1 MAAALVGGAFLSA
14 TLQVLFDRMASQ
26 EVVKFIRGR
35 KVPATLLTKLKT
47 WCLTLSKVLNDAEEK
62 EITDTIVKEWL
73 DELKDAVYHAEDL
86 LDEIATEAL
95 RCQVEADFGTST
107 SKVRNFISTSF
118 DRFGRKL
125 ESKIQKVLEKLEY
138 LASQTNAIGLRESVE
153 GRSSQRVPTTSLV
166 DPETIIY
173 GRDDDEKAIVNLL
186 LSNDVASNN
195 HSTGVIPIVGMGGVG
210 KTTLAR
216 QIYNN
221 QKIIE
226 HFSLKAWVCVSE
238 EFDVRKITKKI
249 LEAVS
254 PQKHDHT
261 DFNKIQTELKNYLM
275 GKKCLLILDDV
286 WNENY
291 DDWALLSI
299 PFKYGTSGS
308 RIIVTTRNKS
318 VALIMRPIQIF
329 NLNKLS
335 EEDCWLLFANHAF
348 ENGKS
353 NAYPELERIGEEIIK
368 KCDGLP
374 LAAKAL
380 GCLLHSKLD
389 VEEWNKI
396 LKSEI
401 WSLPKDGGNILP
413 ALRLSY
419 NYLPSHLKL
428 CFAYCSNFPKDYL
441 FKKEELVQLWMAE
454 GFLQQHNKNEEMEV
468 IGAEYFLDLVSRSL
482 LQQSNGSKV
491 CFLMHDLVHDLA
503 TSISG
508 KFCFRLEEDNTNKI
522 IDKTRHFSYLRSKYD
537 TPEKFDALCKAK
549 NLRTFISLGMK
560 EDDKNWKF
568 YLTKRVPQDLLLKLR
583 FLRVLSLSHYCNLE
597 LPESIGDFKH
607 LRYLDVSFTGIER
620 LPKSTCMLL
629 NLQTLNLSGCIS
641 LVTLPEN
648 MGNLISLR
656 HLHISGTSIKNMPI
670 HMGQLQ
676 CLQTLTKFVV
686 GKDTGFRIEELGKLS
701 NLRGVIV
708 ISNLQNVINSTNALE
723 AKLKDKE
730 QLKELT
736 LEWDAANGFISQLE
750 RYVLNSLNALEAKLN
765 DEELLKELRLGWGAA
780 NDIISRS
787 ERDVLNNLQ
796 PHTSLTKLV
805 IRNYNDTSFPNWVGD
820 GSFSNVTVVHLNSC
834 RNCSSLPSLGQLPS
848 LQDLFVFG
856 FDEVVTVDAD
866 FYGSGSYTT
875 TPFQS
880 LKILR
885 FEAMSKWEKWS
896 PYHGEGEDEGGAF
909 SSLQELYLEECPKL
923 SGSLP
928 KHLPSLTKLEIKECE
943 QLETSLPTA
952 PSIRELELRKCND
965 ALLKELPPA
974 LHDLAVIGF
983 KNLESLPEG
992 VLDHN
997 HRVQALYIYDFPV
1010 LKSLP
1015 RGGLSSPTT
1024 LKWLGIRNCKE
1035 VEFPMYPCYS
1045 SLERL
1050 TIEDSCN
1057 PLKSFPLDIF
1067 PKLRFLEIERCS
1079 NMEALSVSEGHHLTD
1094 LLQLKIKNCPNFV
1107 AFPGGGLSAPNLSEL
1122 QVSNCSRLNSLPENM
1137 HTFLP
1142 SLRRL
1147 DIINCP
1153 QIESFPKGG
1162 LPSNLVCLGIRD
1174 CKKLIYNRMEWA
1186 LQRLQSLKILAFMN
1200 HDRDC
1205 WDVESFPEEYLLP
1218 TTVKHLCIGGFGNL
1232 RTLDNNGF
1240 QHLTS
1245 LQDLSIIYCPKL
1257 KHMPEEG
1264 LPVSVSHIQIGEC
1277 PLLTKRLQRK
1287 KGKEWRNIARTPFIK
1302 ILEPNTL
1309 NEANQLSID
1318 GESSGTFVSR
1328 FL

>member
-1 MAAALVGGAFLSA
+1 MATIVGEALLSESVE
-14 TLQVLFDRMASQ
+14 LLLDLASQ

-35 KVPATLLTKLKT
+35 KVSDTLLTKLKT
-47 WCLTLSKVLNDAEEK
+47 SCLTLSKVLNDAEER
-62 EITDTIVKEWL
+62 EITDTNVKDWV

-95 RCQVEADFGTST
+95 RCQVEAVFVSCT

-118 DRFGRKL
+118 DQFGRKL
-125 ESKIQKVLEKLEY
+125 ESKIQEVVDKLEY
-138 LASQTNAIGLRESVE
+138 LASQIKAIGLREGVE
-153 GRSSQRVPTTSLV
+153 GKSSQRVPTTSLV

-195 HSTGVIPIVGMGGVG
+195 HSAGVIPIVGMGGVG

-216 QIYNN
+216 KIYNN

-226 HFSLKAWVCVSE
+226 HFSLKEWVCVSE
-238 EFDVRKITKKI
+238 EFDVPKITKKI

-254 PQKHDHT
+254 RQKHDHT

-308 RIIVTTRNKS
+308 RIIVTTRNES

-353 NAYPELERIGEEIIK
+353 NAYPELKRIGKEIIE

-389 VEEWNKI
+389 VEEWNEI

-401 WSLPKDGGNILP
+401 WSLPKNGGNILP
-413 ALRLSY
+413 ALRISY
-419 NYLPSHLKL
+419 YYLPSHLKR
-428 CFAYCSNFPKDYL
+428 CFAYCSIFPKDYL
-441 FKKEELVQLWMAE
+441 FKKEELVQLWMGE
-454 GFLQQHNKNEEMEV
+454 GFLQQHNSNEEMEV
-468 IGAEYFLDLVSRSL
+468 IGAKYFLDLVSRSL
-482 LQQSNGSKV
+482 LQRSNGSKL

-503 TSISG
+503 TSVSG
-508 KFCFRLEEDNTNKI
+508 KFCFRLEGDNTNNI
-522 IDKTRHFSYLRSKYD
+522 IDKTRHLSYLRTRYD
-537 TPEKFDALCKAK
+537 TLEKFNDLCKAK

-560 EDDKNWKF
+560 EDNENKVEF

-583 FLRVLSLSHYCNLE
+583 FLRVLSLSHYCNIE
-597 LPESIGDFKH
+597 LPESIGKFKH
-607 LRYLDVSFTGIER
+607 LRYLDVSFTRIEK

-629 NLQTLNLSGCIS
+629 NLQTLNLSGCKL
-641 LVTLPEN
+641 LVDLPKN
-648 MGNLISLR
+648 MRNLINLR
-656 HLHISGTSIKNMPI
+656 HLHNSGTSIKNMPI
-670 HMGQLQ
+670 HVGQLQ
-676 CLQTLTKFVV
+676 CLQTLSKFVV
-686 GKDTGFRIEELGKLS
+686 GKDIGFRIEELGKLS

-730 QLKELT
+730 HLKELT
-736 LEWDAANGFISQLE
+736 LEWDAAN
-750 RYVLNSLNALEAKLN
+750 
-765 DEELLKELRLGWGAA
+765 
-780 NDIISRS
+780 DIISRS
-787 ERDVLNNLQ
+787 EGEVLNNLQ

-805 IRNYNDTSFPNWVGD
+805 IKNYNDTSFPNWVGD
-820 GSFSNVTVVHLNSC
+820 SSFSNITVVHLNSC

-848 LQDLFVFG
+848 LLDLFVFG
-856 FDEVVTVDAD
+856 FDEVVTVGAD
-866 FYGSGSYTT
+866 FYGSGSYTV

-885 FEAMSKWEKWS
+885 FKAMSKWEEWS
-896 PYHGEGEDEGGAF
+896 PYHREGKDEGAF
-909 SSLQELYLEECPKL
+909 PSLQELYLEKCPKL

-928 KHLPSLTKLEIKECE
+928 KHLPSLTELGIEECE

-952 PSIRELELRKCND
+952 PFIRKLVVRNCND
-965 ALLKELPPA
+965 ALLKKLPPT
-974 LHDLAVIGF
+974 LHDLTVMGF
-983 KNLESLPEG
+983 ENLVSLPEG
-992 VLDHN
+992 VMDHN
-997 HRVQALYIYDFPV
+997 HCVEKLFIYEFPV

-1024 LKWLGIRNCKE
+1024 LKYLSIYDCKE
-1035 VEFPMYPCYS
+1035 LEFPMYPCYS
-1045 SLERL
+1045 SLVGL
-1050 TIEDSCN
+1050 VIEYSCN

-1067 PKLRFLEIERCS
+1067 PKLRYLIIERCS
-1079 NMEALSVSEGHHLTD
+1079 NMESLSVSEGHQLTE
-1094 LLQLKIKNCPNFV
+1094 LLQLKIKNCPHFV
-1107 AFPGGGLSAPNLSEL
+1107 AFPSGGLSAPNLSEL
-1122 QVSNCSRLNSLPENM
+1122 EVSNCSLLNSLPANM
-1137 HTFLP
+1137 HMFLP
-1142 SLRRL
+1142 TLQFL
-1147 DIINCP
+1147 EIINCP
-1153 QIESFPKGG
+1153 QIESFPEGG
-1162 LPSNLVCLGIRD
+1162 LPSNLISLGICD
-1174 CKKLIYNRMEWA
+1174 CKKLICNRMEWG
-1186 LQRLQSLKILAFMN
+1186 LQRLQSLKRLGFIN
-1200 HDRDC
+1200 EDPDC
-1205 WDVESFPEEYLLP
+1205 WDAESFPEQVLLP
-1218 TTVKHLCIGGFGNL
+1218 TTVTHLYITGFGNL
-1232 RTLDNNGF
+1232 RKLDNSGF

-1245 LQDLSIIYCPKL
+1245 LQYLSMENCPKL
-1257 KHMPEEG
+1257 KHMPEG
-1264 LPVSVSHIQIGEC
+1264 LPATISHIKIITC
-1277 PLLTKRLQRK
+1277 PSLTKRLQRK
-1287 KGKEWRNIARTPFIK
+1287 KGKEWRKIAHAPFIE
-1302 ILEPNTL
+1302 IFERNTS
-1309 NEANQLSID
+1309 NKANQLSID
-1318 GESSGTFVSR
+1318 GEWRRTFLS
-1328 FL
+1328 

>member
-1 MAAALVGGAFLSA
+1 MAAELVGGAFLSA
-14 TLQVLFDRMASQ
+14 TLQVLFDRMASP

-35 KVPATLLTKLKT
+35 KVPDTLLTKLKT

-95 RCQVEADFGTST
+95 RRQVEADFGTST

-118 DRFGRKL
+118 DQFGRKL
-125 ESKIQKVLEKLEY
+125 ESKIEEVVDKLEN
-138 LASQTNAIGLRESVE
+138 LASQINAIGLREGVE
-153 GRSSQRVPTTSLV
+153 GRSSQRLPTTSLV

-173 GRDDDEKAIVNLL
+173 GRVDDEKAIVNLL

-238 EFDVRKITKKI
+238 EFDVPKITKKI
-249 LEAVS
+249 LESVS
-254 PQKHDHT
+254 PQKHDDT

-275 GKKCLLILDDV
+275 GNKCLLILDDV

-291 DDWALLSI
+291 EDWALLSI
-299 PFKYGTSGS
+299 PFKYGASGS
-308 RIIVTTRNKS
+308 RIIVTTRNDS
-318 VALIMRPIQIF
+318 VASIMSPIQKLR
-329 NLNKLS
+329 LNKLS
-335 EEDCWLLFANHAF
+335 EEDCWLLFANRAF
-348 ENGKS
+348 ENEKS
-353 NAYPELERIGEEIIK
+353 NAYPELERIGKEIVK
-368 KCDGLP
+368 KCGGLP

-389 VEEWNKI
+389 EEEWNKI

-401 WSLPKDGGNILP
+401 WSLPNDGGNILP
-413 ALRLSY
+413 ALRISY
-419 NYLPSHLKL
+419 YYLPSHLKQ
-428 CFAYCSNFPKDYL
+428 CFAYCSIFPKDYL
-441 FKKEELVQLWMAE
+441 FKKEELVQLWMGE

-482 LQQSNGSKV
+482 LQRSNGSKL

-503 TSISG
+503 KSISG
-508 KFCFRLEEDNTNKI
+508 KFCFRLEGDNTNKI
-522 IDKTRHFSYLRSKYD
+522 IDRTRHFSYLRIEYD
-537 TPEKFDALCKAK
+537 IPEKFTALCKAK

-560 EDDKNWKF
+560 EEDENEKKCF
-568 YLTKRVPQDLLLKLR
+568 YLTNKVPHDLLLKLR
-583 FLRVLSLSHYCNLE
+583 FLRVLSLSHYCNIE

-607 LRYLDVSFTGIER
+607 LRYLDVSFTEIER
-620 LPKSTCMLL
+620 LPESTCMLV
-629 NLQTLNLSGCIS
+629 NLQTLNLSGCKF
-641 LVTLPEN
+641 LVKLPKN
-648 MGNLISLR
+648 MRNLINLR
-656 HLHISGTSIKNMPI
+656 HLYISGTSLKNMPI
-670 HMGQLQ
+670 QMGRLQ

-686 GKDTGFRIEELGKLS
+686 GKDIGFQIEELGKLS
-701 NLRGVIV
+701 NLQGVIV

-730 QLKELT
+730 HLKELT
-736 LEWDAANGFISQLE
+736 LEWDAANGIISQ
-750 RYVLNSLNALEAKLN
+750 
-765 DEELLKELRLGWGAA
+765 
-780 NDIISRS
+780 S

-805 IRNYNDTSFPNWVGD
+805 IKNYNGTSFPNWIGD
-820 GSFSNVTVVHLNSC
+820 SSFSNITVVHLNSC

-856 FDEVVTVDAD
+856 FDEVVTVDGD
-866 FYGSGSYTT
+866 FYGSGSYTI

-896 PYHGEGEDEGGAF
+896 PYHGEGEDEGGVF
-909 SSLQELYLEECPKL
+909 PSLQELYLVECPKL

-928 KHLPSLTKLEIKECE
+928 KHLPSLTELEINECE

-952 PSIRELELRKCND
+952 PSIRMLILRNCND

-974 LHDLAVIGF
+974 LHLGVRGF
-983 KNLESLPEG
+983 ENLESLPEG
-992 VLDHN
+992 VDHN
-997 HRVQALYIYDFPV
+997 HCVESLFIYDFPV

-1024 LKWLGIRNCKE
+1024 LKYLGIRDCKE

-1045 SLERL
+1045 SLEQL
-1050 TIEDSCN
+1050 EIEDSCN
-1057 PLKSFPLDIF
+1057 SQKSFLLDIF
-1067 PKLRFLEIERCS
+1067 PKLRFLNIKRCS
-1079 NMEALSVSEGHHLTD
+1079 NMESLSVSEGHHLTD
-1094 LLQLKIKNCPNFV
+1094 LLRLKICDCPNFV
-1107 AFPGGGLSAPNLSEL
+1107 AFPSGGLSAPKLSEL
-1122 QVSNCSRLNSLPENM
+1122 EVSNCPRLNSLPENM

-1142 SLRRL
+1142 SLQFL
-1147 DIINCP
+1147 DIISCP
-1153 QIESFPKGG
+1153 QIEYFPEGG
-1162 LPSNLVCLGIRD
+1162 LPSNLISLQISD
-1174 CKKLIYNRMEWA
+1174 CKKLICNRMEWG
-1186 LQRLQSLKILAFMN
+1186 LQRLQSLKRLEFIN
-1200 HDRDC
+1200 HDPHC
-1205 WDVESFPEEYLLP
+1205 WNVESFPEEYLLP
-1218 TTVKHLCIGGFGNL
+1218 TTVTQLIFGGFGNL
-1232 RTLDNNGF
+1232 RTLDNKGF

-1245 LQDLSIIYCPKL
+1245 LQYLGIAGCPKF

-1264 LPVSVSHIQIGEC
+1264 LPVSVSLIRIGEC

-1287 KGKEWRNIARTPFIK
+1287 KGKEWRNIAHTPFIE
-1302 ILEPNTL
+1302 ILNTS
-1309 NEANQLSID
+1309 NKANQLSID
-1318 GESSGTFVSR
+1318 GEWRRTYLS
-1328 FL
+1328 

>member
-1 MAAALVGGAFLSA
+1 
-14 TLQVLFDRMASQ
+14 MASQ

-35 KVPATLLTKLKT
+35 KVPATLLAKLKT
-47 WCLTLSKVLNDAEEK
+47 WCLTLNKVLNDAEER
-62 EITDTIVKEWL
+62 EITDTSVKEWL

-107 SKVRNFISTSF
+107 NKVHNFISTSF
-118 DRFGRKL
+118 NQFGRKL
-125 ESKIQKVLEKLEY
+125 ESKMQEVVDKLEN
-138 LASQTNAIGLRESVE
+138 LASQINVIGLREGVE

-186 LSNDVASNN
+186 LSNDVASND
-195 HSTGVIPIVGMGGVG
+195 HPCVIPIVGMGGVG

-216 QIYNN
+216 DIYNN
-221 QKIIE
+221 QRVID
-226 HFSLKAWVCVSE
+226 HFSLKAWVCVSK
-238 EFDVRKITKKI
+238 EFDVPKITKNI

-254 PQKHDHT
+254 SETYNTT
-261 DFNKIQTELKNYLM
+261 DFNIIQTKLKDYLM

-286 WNENY
+286 WNEKG
-291 DDWALLSI
+291 DDWELLSI

-308 RIIVTTRNKS
+308 RIIVTTRNES
-318 VALIMRPIQIF
+318 VASIMHPIQIF
-329 NLNKLS
+329 HLNKLS

-353 NAYPELERIGEEIIK
+353 DAYPELKRIGEEIIK

-374 LAAKAL
+374 LAAKTL

-389 VEEWNKI
+389 VEDWNKI

-401 WSLPKDGGNILP
+401 WSLPNDGGNILP
-413 ALRLSY
+413 ALRISY
-419 NYLPSHLKL
+419 NYLPSHLKQ
-428 CFAYCSNFPKDYL
+428 CFTCFSIFPKNYL
-441 FKKEELVQLWMAE
+441 FKKEELVQLWMGE

-468 IGAEYFLDLVSRSL
+468 IGAEYFLDLVSRSF
-482 LQQSNGSKV
+482 LQRSNGSKL

-503 TSISG
+503 KSVSG
-508 KFCFRLEEDNTNKI
+508 KFCFKSEGDNTNKI
-522 IDKTRHFSYLRSKYD
+522 IDKTRHFSYLRTKYD
-537 TPEKFDALCKAK
+537 IPEKFTALYKAK
-549 NLRTFISLGMK
+549 NLRTFISLEMK
-560 EDDKNWKF
+560 EDDKNMEF
-568 YLTKRVPQDLLLKLR
+568 YLTKRVPHDLLLKLR
-583 FLRVLSLSHYCNLE
+583 FLRVLSLSHYCNIE

-629 NLQTLNLSGCIS
+629 NLQTLNLSGCKF
-641 LVTLPEN
+641 LVKLPKN
-648 MGNLISLR
+648 MRNLINLR

-670 HMGQLQ
+670 HMGRLQ
-676 CLQTLTKFVV
+676 CLQTLSKFVV
-686 GKDTGFRIEELGKLS
+686 GKDIGFRIEELGKLS

-708 ISNLQNVINSTNALE
+708 ISNLQNVINSTNALK

-730 QLKELT
+730 HLEELT
-736 LEWDAANGFISQLE
+736 LEW
-750 RYVLNSLNALEAKLN
+750 Y
-765 DEELLKELRLGWGAA
+765 AA
-780 NDIISRS
+780 NDIITRS
-787 ERDVLNNLQ
+787 EREVLNNLQ

-805 IRNYNDTSFPNWVGD
+805 IKNYNDTSFPNWVGD
-820 GSFSNVTVVHLNSC
+820 SSFSNITVVHLNSC

-848 LQDLFVFG
+848 LLDLFIFG

-866 FYGSGSYTT
+866 FYGSGSYTV

-885 FEAMSKWEKWS
+885 FKAMSKWEEWS
-896 PYHGEGEDEGGAF
+896 PYHREGKDEGAF
-909 SSLQELYLEECPKL
+909 PSLQELYLEKCPKL

-928 KHLPSLTKLEIKECE
+928 KHLPSLTKLEINECE

-952 PSIRELELRKCND
+952 PSIRKLQLRNCND

-974 LHDLAVIGF
+974 LHDLTVMGF

-992 VLDHN
+992 VMDHN
-997 HRVQALYIYDFPV
+997 NCVETLDIYDFPV

-1024 LKWLGIRNCKE
+1024 LKYLFIRNCKE
-1035 VEFPMYPCYS
+1035 LEFPMYPFYS
-1045 SLERL
+1045 SLVGL
-1050 TIEDSCN
+1050 IIEYSCN

-1067 PKLRFLEIERCS
+1067 PKLRYLEIIRCS
-1079 NMEALSVSEGHHLTD
+1079 NMESLSVSEGHHLTD
-1094 LLQLKIKNCPNFV
+1094 LHLLQLKIKNCPNFV
-1107 AFPGGGLSAPNLSEL
+1107 AFPSGGLSAPNLSEL
-1122 QVSNCSRLNSLPENM
+1122 EVSNCSLLNSLPENM

-1142 SLRRL
+1142 SLQFL
-1147 DIINCP
+1147 DIVKCP
-1153 QIESFPKGG
+1153 QIESFPEGG
-1162 LPSNLVCLGIRD
+1162 LPSNLISLGISD
-1174 CKKLIYNRMEWA
+1174 CKKLICNRMEWG
-1186 LQRLQSLKILAFMN
+1186 LQGLHSLKRLGFINFT
-1200 HDRDC
+1200 DC

-1218 TTVKHLCIGGFGNL
+1218 TTVTHLYITGFGNL
-1232 RTLDNNGF
+1232 RKLDNRGF

-1245 LQDLSIIYCPKL
+1245 LQYLSMENCPKL

-1264 LPVSVSHIQIGEC
+1264 LPVTISNIKIITC
-1277 PLLTKRLQRK
+1277 PLLKKRLQRK
-1287 KGKEWRNIARTPFIK
+1287 KGKEWRNIAHTPFIE
-1302 ILEPNTL
+1302 IIERNTS
-1309 NEANQLSID
+1309 NKANQLSIH
-1318 GESSGTFVSR
+1318 GESRRTFLS
-1328 FL
+1328 

>member
-1 MAAALVGGAFLSA
+1 MATIVGEALLSESVK
-14 TLQVLFDRMASQ
+14 LLLDLASQ

-35 KVPATLLTKLKT
+35 KVSDTLLTKLKT
-47 WCLTLSKVLNDAEEK
+47 SCLTLSKVLNDAEER
-62 EITDTIVKEWL
+62 EITDTNVKDWV

-95 RCQVEADFGTST
+95 RCQVEAVFVTCT

-118 DRFGRKL
+118 DQFGRKL
-125 ESKIQKVLEKLEY
+125 ESKIQEVVDKLEY
-138 LASQTNAIGLRESVE
+138 LASQINAIGLREGVE

-195 HSTGVIPIVGMGGVG
+195 HSAGVIPIVGMGGVG

-216 QIYNN
+216 KIYNN

-226 HFSLKAWVCVSE
+226 HFSLKEWVCVSE
-238 EFDVRKITKKI
+238 EFDVPKITKKI

-308 RIIVTTRNKS
+308 RIIVTTRNES

-353 NAYPELERIGEEIIK
+353 NAYPELKRIGKEIIK

-401 WSLPKDGGNILP
+401 WSLPNNGGNILP
-413 ALRLSY
+413 ALRISY
-419 NYLPSHLKL
+419 YYLPSHLKR
-428 CFAYCSNFPKDYL
+428 CFAYCSIFPKDYL
-441 FKKEELVQLWMAE
+441 FKKEELVQLWMGE
-454 GFLQQHNKNEEMEV
+454 GFLQQHNSNEEMEV
-468 IGAEYFLDLVSRSL
+468 IGAKYFLDLVSRSL
-482 LQQSNGSKV
+482 LQRSNGSKL

-503 TSISG
+503 TSVSG
-508 KFCFRLEEDNTNKI
+508 KFCFRLEGDNTNNI
-522 IDKTRHFSYLRSKYD
+522 IDKTRHFSCLRTRYD
-537 TPEKFDALCKAK
+537 TPEKFNALCEAK
-549 NLRTFISLGMK
+549 NLRTFISLEMK
-560 EDDKNWKF
+560 EDDEDEDEDEEF
-568 YLTKRVPQDLLLKLR
+568 YLTKKVPHDLLLKLR
-583 FLRVLSLSHYCNLE
+583 FLRVLSLSHYCNIE

-607 LRYLDVSFTGIER
+607 LRYLDVSFTKIER
-620 LPKSTCMLL
+620 LPESTCMLL
-629 NLQTLNLSGCIS
+629 NLRTLNLSGCKF
-641 LVTLPEN
+641 LVKLPKN
-648 MGNLISLR
+648 MRNLINLR
-656 HLHISGTSIKNMPI
+656 HLYISGTSIKNMPI
-670 HMGQLQ
+670 HMGRLQ

-686 GKDTGFRIEELGKLS
+686 GKDIGFRIEELGKLS

-708 ISNLQNVINSTNALE
+708 ISNLQNVINSADALE

-730 QLKELT
+730 HLKELT
-736 LEWDAANGFISQLE
+736 LEWDAANGIVSQ
-750 RYVLNSLNALEAKLN
+750 
-765 DEELLKELRLGWGAA
+765 
-780 NDIISRS
+780 S

-796 PHTSLTKLV
+796 PHTSLTKLF
-805 IRNYNDTSFPNWVGD
+805 IENYNDTSFPNWVGD
-820 GSFSNVTVVHLNSC
+820 SSFSNITVVHLDSC
-834 RNCSSLPSLGQLPS
+834 RNCHSLPSLGQLPS

-866 FYGSGSYTT
+866 FYGSGSSTI

-880 LKILR
+880 LKKLR
-885 FEAMSKWEKWS
+885 FEKMSKWEKWS

-909 SSLQELYLEECPKL
+909 PSLQELYLEECPKL

-928 KHLPSLTKLEIKECE
+928 KHLPSLTELQIKACE
-943 QLETSLPTA
+943 QLEASLPAA
-952 PSIRELELRKCND
+952 PSIRELELRNCND

-974 LHDLAVIGF
+974 LHYLAVIGF
-983 KNLESLPEG
+983 KNLESLPLPEG
-992 VLDHN
+992 VMDHN
-997 HRVQALYIYDFPV
+997 HCVESLFIHDFPV

-1015 RGGLSSPTT
+1015 SGGLSSPTT
-1024 LKWLGIRNCKE
+1024 LKYLDIRNCKE

-1045 SLERL
+1045 FLERL
-1050 TIEDSCN
+1050 TIKDSFN
-1057 PLKSFPLDIF
+1057 SFKSFPLDIF
-1067 PKLRFLEIERCS
+1067 PKLRYLKIKGCS
-1079 NMEALSVSEGHHLTD
+1079 NMESLSVSEGHRLTD
-1094 LLQLKIKNCPNFV
+1094 LLELKIKNCPNFV
-1107 AFPGGGLSAPNLSEL
+1107 AFPSGGLSAHNLSEL
-1122 QVSNCSRLNSLPENM
+1122 KVSNCSRLNALPENM

-1142 SLRRL
+1142 SLQNL
-1147 DIINCP
+1147 HIKNCP
-1153 QIESFPKGG
+1153 QIESFPEGG
-1162 LPSNLVCLGIRD
+1162 LPSNLISLGISN
-1174 CKKLIYNRMEWA
+1174 CKKLICNRMEWG
-1186 LQRLQSLKILAFMN
+1186 LQRLQSLKILSFIN
-1200 HDRDC
+1200 VDPDCC
-1205 WDVESFPEEYLLP
+1205 WDVKSFPEEYLLP
-1218 TTVKHLCIGGFGNL
+1218 TTVTHLLIGGFGNL
-1232 RTLDNNGF
+1232 RTLDNKGF

-1245 LQDLSIIYCPKL
+1245 LQLLSIVVCPML
-1257 KHMPEEG
+1257 KRMPEEG
-1264 LPVSVSHIQIGEC
+1264 LPVSITHIQIGNC

-1287 KGKEWRNIARTPFIK
+1287 KGKEWRNIAQTPFI
-1302 ILEPNTL
+1302 E
-1309 NEANQLSID
+1309 ID
-1318 GESSGTFVSR
+1318 EQHIK
-1328 FL
+1328 